1 MRDFRSTI
9 ASMRRAS
16 PAKSSPMSAL
26 LRNREMYHLECSGS
40 DNPGHMLVADVKLLS
55 FYENALTLN
64 INRGAQRKTKF
75 FDEFG
80 DFIVAHPDATAR
92 DIGADS
98 IGIIGAVQ
106 AEVTRPAVE
115 RLQNIGVS
123 RQSIRVN
130 AVDAIRIRWLEELLD
145 VIDAPGGGAFIAAD
159 ANVGFKYDLVIFKQ
173 LHVVVA
179 HRDFNSVLRGLHLD
193 IGRVNPPHG
202 AVGPNR
208 QVDLV
213 PVTNFFFDQKHHRC
227 IAEIGRA
234 SCRDRVE
241 W

>member
-40 DNPGHMLVADVKLLS
+40 DNPGHILVADAKLLS

-64 INRGAQRKTKF
+64 INRGAQRKAKF

-98 IGIIGAVQ
+98 VGIIGAVQ
-106 AEVTRPAVE
+106 AEVTGPAVE
-115 RLQNIGVS
+115 SLPDIVVS

-130 AVDAIRIRWLEELLD
+130 RSEERR
-145 VIDAPGGGAFIAAD
+145 
-159 ANVGFKYDLVIFKQ
+159 VGIQ
-173 LHVVVA
+173 
-179 HRDFNSVLRGLHLD
+179 
-193 IGRVNPPHG
+193 
-202 AVGPNR
+202 
-208 QVDLV
+208 
-213 PVTNFFFDQKHHRC
+213 
-227 IAEIGRA
+227 E
-234 SCRDRVE
+234 E
-241 W
+241 

>member
-40 DNPGHMLVADVKLLS
+40 DSPGHILVADAKPLS

-64 INRGAQRKTKF
+64 INRGAQRKSKF
-75 FDEFG
+75 FDEFS
-80 DFIVAHPDATAR
+80 DFTVAHPDATAG
-92 DIGADS
+92 DSGADA

-115 RLQNIGVS
+115 RLQDIGVS

-130 AVDAIRIRWLEELLD
+130 AVDPVRIGWLEELLD
-145 VIDAPGGGAFIAAD
+145 VIDTPGGGAFITTD
-159 ANVGFKYDLVIFKQ
+159 ANVGFKYNLVVFKQ
-173 LHVVVA
+173 LHVMIA
-179 HRDFNSVLRGLHLD
+179 HRDFNSVRRVLH
-193 IGRVNPPHG
+193 
-202 AVGPNR
+202 
-208 QVDLV
+208 
-213 PVTNFFFDQKHHRC
+213 
-227 IAEIGRA
+227 
-234 SCRDRVE
+234 
-241 W
+241 